1 MEANLDLGAY
11 FKRINYSGPDTPSLE
26 TLRTLQAKHTAA
38 IAFENLDSFL
48 GRQVFLNISALQSK
62 LVHGRRGG
70 YCFEQ
75 NTLLASVL
83 KALGYKVRGLAAR
96 VLWNQPPG
104 TVVERSHMLLFVE
117 IQETPYIVDV
127 GFGGNTPTAPLRL
140 EADIEQSTP
149 NEPFRLTEAEGDWI
163 LELWDGREW
172 RSIYRFDL
180 QGHYPPDYEV
190 SNYYVSTHPASPFR
204 RRLIAS
210 RPIRGVRYALANNRL
225 TLHRFGQEPE
235 RHFLETVSEMRHA
248 LETIFLLALPR
259 YRELDEALAGV
270 LDSYP

>member
-1 MEANLDLGAY
+1 MKANLDLSAY

-26 TLRTLQAKHTAA
+26 TLRALQAKHTEA

-48 GRQVFLNISALQSK
+48 GRQVSLNFAAVQSK
-62 LVHGRRGG
+62 LVHDRRGG

-75 NTLLASVL
+75 NALLGRVL
-83 KALGYKVRGLAAR
+83 EALEYKVRGLAAR

-104 TVVERSHMLLFVE
+104 AVVERSHMLLYVE
-117 IQETPYIVDV
+117 VDKRSYIVDV

-140 EADIEQSTP
+140 EANIEQSTP
-149 NEPFRLTEAEGDWI
+149 NEPLQLKQAEGDWI
-163 LELWDGREW
+163 LELWDSREW

-180 QGHYPPDYEV
+180 QPHYAPDYEV

-210 RPIRGVRYALANNRL
+210 RPVRGVRYALANNRL

-235 RHFLETVSEMRHA
+235 RHFLGTVSEMRHA

-259 YRELDEALAGV
+259 YRELDEGLASI

>member
-1 MEANLDLGAY
+1 MKANLDLSAY
-11 FKRINYSGPDTPSLE
+11 FERINYSGPDTSSLE
-26 TLRTLQAKHTAA
+26 TLRKLQAKHTAA

-48 GRQVFLNISALQSK
+48 GRQVSLNIGAVQSK
-62 LVHGRRGG
+62 LVHDRRGG

-75 NTLLASVL
+75 NTLFGRALE
-83 KALGYKVRGLAAR
+83 ALGYKVRGLAAR
-96 VLWNQPPG
+96 ALWNQPPG
-104 TVVERSHMLLFVE
+104 AVVERSHMLLSVE
-117 IQETPYIVDV
+117 VQQTTYIVDV
-127 GFGGNTPTAPLRL
+127 GFGGNTPTAPLLL

-149 NEPFRLTEAEGDWI
+149 NEPFRLTKAEGDWI
-163 LELWDGREW
+163 LELWDSREW

-180 QGHYPPDYEV
+180 QEHYPPDYEV

-210 RPIRGVRYALANNRL
+210 RPVRGARYALANNRL

-235 RHFLETVSEMRHA
+235 RHFLGTVNEMRHA

-270 LDSYP
+270 LNSYP